1 MGGNI
6 RFYYQQGREKC
17 FTVLVL
23 HFKRHISQYMS
34 YTLRILDR
42 VAFLSKQNLRMF
54 LQLSG
59 INSYHWKD
67 FAFKMLTWS

>member
-23 HFKRHISQYMS
+23 HSKRHINQYMS
-34 YTLRILDR
+34 YTLLILDR
-42 VAFLSKQNLRMF
+42 VAFLSKQNLKMF

-59 INSYHWKD
+59 INSYHWED
-67 FAFKMLTWS
+67 FAF